1 MVSNNLG
8 RGGKERQIHEIVKVM
23 ALNHNLVV
31 GLALREPIVAYDLS
45 EAENLKTYVP
55 EYRLKG
61 KEFIAYM
68 RMVTDEFKP
77 DVVHTWES
85 SVTVLTHLM
94 RYLFFKRFMV
104 VDGSMRYSK
113 KFSKKSLMYWSA
125 RFGRVLSHKVIS
137 NSQAGMNT
145 LDYARE
151 GKYKV
156 VINGMNLQRFD
167 EWGQRR
173 PSSTQP
179 FVITMVASF
188 SKPKDYRSLITVAV
202 KMLSKKIPLVV
213 NLIGDGP
220 ERSEVEALVPNEYK
234 SEFVFHGVISNPE
247 VMLMGSH
254 VGVLLNKKG
263 HSEGYS
269 NTVMEGLAAALPM
282 VCTLTGGN
290 VEMVS
295 EGFNGYLIQH
305 ENVAHLEEVL
315 TKLYY
320 NNALR
325 EELGRNAREFAEK
338 QFSMERV
345 MRDYLY
351 IYSEAL
357 GGKCRRFTFKKRN

>member
-1 MVSNNLG
+1 MRILLVSNNLG

-23 ALNHNLVV
+23 GLNHKLVV
-31 GLALREPIVAYDLS
+31 GLVLREPVISYDLS
-45 EAENLKTYVP
+45 EAENIKTYVP
-55 EYRLKG
+55 EYRLRG

-68 RMVTDEFKP
+68 RMVTDEFNP

-94 RYLFFKRFMV
+94 RYFYFKRFKV

-113 KFSKKSLMYWSA
+113 KFSKKTLIYWSA
-125 RFGRVLSHKVIS
+125 RFGRMLSNKVIS

-145 LDYARE
+145 LDYSRD

-156 VINGMNLQRFD
+156 VTNGMNLQRFD
-167 EWGQRR
+167 EWSQRR

-188 SKPKDYRSLITVAV
+188 TMPKDYKSLITVAV
-202 KMLSKKIPLVV
+202 NMLSKKIPLMV

-220 ERSEVEALVPNEYK
+220 ERSEVEGLVPNNYK

-247 VMLMGSH
+247 RVLMESH

-269 NTVMEGLAAALPM
+269 NTVMESLAAALPT

-305 ENVAHLEEVL
+305 EDVAHLEEVL
-315 TKLYY
+315 TSLFY
-320 NNALR
+320 NNVLR
-325 EELGRNAREFAEK
+325 EELGKQAREFAEK

-345 MRDYLY
+345 LSDYLN
-351 IYSEAL
+351 IYSEVL
-357 GGKCRRFTFKKRN
+357 GE